1 MILVTPH
8 TPPPLPKTSAPKLSY
23 PLDARFKFFALSQTI
38 HIRAQNGELA
48 FCVKQKAFKLK
59 EDIRVFS
66 DEAQTRPLFTIK
78 ADRIIDW
85 SASYTATTDAGEPV
99 CTVRRKG
106 GRSLWRATYEVFI
119 GERLGCTITEKNPWS
134 KVWDSLISQIPIV
147 GILSCFLFHP
157 VYAVLTPN
165 GEEIM
170 SATKQASLLEGKFG
184 ITAGPALT
192 GELEY
197 PAITGIFMTLL
208 LERRRG

>member
-1 MILVTPH
+1 MLTAPAI
-8 TPPPLPKTSAPKLSY
+8 PPALPKSFAPRLSY

-38 HIRAQNGELA
+38 HIRAHNGELA

-59 EDIRVFS
+59 EDIRIFA

-78 ADRIIDW
+78 ADKIIDW
-85 SASYTATTDAGEPV
+85 SASYTATTDSGVPV

-106 GRSLWRATYEVFI
+106 AKSLWRATYEVFVND
-119 GERLGCTITEKNPWS
+119 RLVCTITEKNPWV
-134 KVWDSLISQIPIV
+134 KVWDGLIQQIPIV

-157 VYAVLTPN
+157 VYTVLAPN
-165 GEEIM
+165 GEEILA
-170 SATKQASLLEGKFG
+170 ATKQSSLLEGKFG
-184 ITAGPALT
+184 ITAGVALT
-192 GELEY
+192 AELEY